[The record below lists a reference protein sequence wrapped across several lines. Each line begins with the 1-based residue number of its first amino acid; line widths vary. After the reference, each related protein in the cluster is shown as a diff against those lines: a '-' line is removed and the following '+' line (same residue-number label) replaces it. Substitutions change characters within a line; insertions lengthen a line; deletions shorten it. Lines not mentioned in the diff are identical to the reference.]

1 MLGTWRVSCFLP
13 GIGGSLQ
20 PSLQQLLAAA
30 LPQRAG
36 RPRLPLPCSGEGRGA
51 LNGKALRVLCG
62 MMSAG
67 IPGPSPLPGPAF
79 PLPGIWLSFPS
90 LGYKLN
96 SVFSV
101 EH

>member
-62 MMSAG
+62 TNVRG
-67 IPGPSPLPGPAF
+67 HPGPLAPARTR
-79 PLPGIWLSFPS
+79 FPS
-90 LGYKLN
+90 PRHLA
-96 SVFSV
+96 VIP
-101 EH
+101 